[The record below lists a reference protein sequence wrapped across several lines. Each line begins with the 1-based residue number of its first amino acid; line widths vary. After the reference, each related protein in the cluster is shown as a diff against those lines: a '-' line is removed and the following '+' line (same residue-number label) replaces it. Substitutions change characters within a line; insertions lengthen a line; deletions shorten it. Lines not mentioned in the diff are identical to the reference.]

1 MFILS
6 GPVELLFLLDLIAS
20 KTCVTVIV
28 ILVDSSLAVCL
39 FMILFSCDVYLT
51 ACVNCLLKA
60 VAICV
65 FDILSLLL
73 KLMVLF
79 GCALGELSASVF
91 IVFHRM

>member
-1 MFILS
+1 M
-6 GPVELLFLLDLIAS
+6 
-20 KTCVTVIV
+20 
-28 ILVDSSLAVCL
+28 
-39 FMILFSCDVYLT
+39 
-51 ACVNCLLKA
+51 NCLLKA

-91 IVFHRM
+91 IVFHSVCLMVPFLVEFFFPSVQFML